1 MKHLKLVVNNK
12 QKKNITFFNKNE
24 LKIILDLYAQ
34 MVSSGIWKDY
44 SLNVTKN
51 EVSFNIYK
59 RTTEYPIYKITKL
72 LKIKYS
78 NSKYCVKD
86 TNGNLINKSN
96 NLKNLIR
103 DVKWKNLKLVNQ

>member
-1 MKHLKLVVNNK
+1 MKHLKLVINNSIE
-12 QKKNITFFNKNE
+12 KKDFFFNKNE
-24 LKIILDLYAQ
+24 LKSILNLYAQ
-34 MVSSGIWKDY
+34 MVSGGIWKDY

-51 EVSFNIYK
+51 EISFNIYK

-86 TNGNLINKSN
+86 TNGTLINKSN

-103 DVKWKNLKLVNQ
+103 NVKWNNLKLVNQ